1 MRRFIA
7 VNFLILSE
15 LIAGIAYIIYVTDK
29 NKTNM
34 NTAETIQNV
43 SRDLFTMR
51 NENQVFF
58 SSVKNMVS
66 DIRAAIDT
74 VYVLGTMHP
83 WGDLEYMELFAAGVN
98 FALGRDVA
106 CTERIIYDNIE
117 DVTKHVADRIRPEHV
132 AHMASDCTVTKN
144 SIDVS
149 VTLEPWHLYEYIQ
162 LFWAGYIWGK
172 DHAD

>member
-1 MRRFIA
+1 
-7 VNFLILSE
+7 
-15 LIAGIAYIIYVTDK
+15 
-29 NKTNM
+29 M

-51 NENQVFF
+51 NENPVFF
-58 SSVKNMVS
+58 SSVKNMVW
-66 DIRAAIDT
+66 DIRATIRW
-74 VYVLGTMHP
+74 GTMFA

-106 CTERIIYDNIE
+106 CTERIIFDNIE
-117 DVTKHVADRIRPEHV
+117 DVTKHVADRIHPEHV

-144 SIDVS
+144 SIDDS
-149 VTLEPWHLYEYIQ
+149 VTLGPWHLYEYIQ